1 MFNVSA
7 ILCLLV
13 SVWFSW
19 FLTVFLWDTLLLAD
33 FPLLHFAYY
42 WFSSLAFC
50 YFRFSFLFFF
60 FLLLQTFSNILSI
73 CMSPAMPPA
82 CSGYHFLS
90 LICLSIMYSL
100 DWLKFWCEMGCSGRL
115 QNSWNWLWQTQ
126 NSSRFLTCKSHL
138 QPPATKIL
146 QFMPKIHGRGKTPY
160 LY

>member
-1 MFNVSA
+1 MFLPFCA
-7 ILCLLV
+7 Y
-13 SVWFSW
+13 W
-19 FLTVFLWDTLLLAD
+19 FLFDSLGFLLFFSETLCFLLI
-33 FPLLHFAYY
+33 FLCCILLITGFHLLHFATLD
-42 WFSSLAFC
+42 FPS
-50 YFRFSFLFFF
+50 FFF